1 MSVFV
6 DTNVLVYARDASE
19 PDKQPAAMNWLDA
32 LWEARQGRLS
42 VQVLQEYYVTV
53 TAKLEPGLAARE
65 ARTDVRRLGV
75 WDPLAIDRS
84 LLEEAWDVQDR
95 YGFALWDAMI
105 VAAARRLGCRY
116 LLTEDLQA
124 GQDLDGVLV
133 IDPFGSRPEEILE
146 GLAGEWST

>member
-19 PDKQPAAMNWLDA
+19 PEKQPAAMNWLNA
-32 LWEARQGRLS
+32 LWEAREGRLS

-53 TAKLEPGLAARE
+53 TAKLDPGLSPRE
-65 ARTDVRRLGV
+65 ARADVRRLAT
-75 WDPLAIDRS
+75 WDPLAIDDS
-84 LLEEAWDVQDR
+84 LLEEAWNVQDR
-95 YGFALWDAMI
+95 YGFTLWDAAI

-124 GQDLDGVLV
+124 GQDLGGIVV
-133 IDPFGSRPEEILE
+133 IDPFGSRPEEIIDR
-146 GLAGEWST
+146 GVAQV